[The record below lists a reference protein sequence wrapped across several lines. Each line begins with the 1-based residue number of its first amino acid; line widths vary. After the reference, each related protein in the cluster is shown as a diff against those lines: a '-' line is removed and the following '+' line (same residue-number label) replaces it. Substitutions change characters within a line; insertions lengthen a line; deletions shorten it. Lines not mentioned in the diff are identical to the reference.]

1 MQYMLHVNT
10 EYYVTAA
17 PSQLTFIV
25 LMYFLPPNIN
35 IFISIYMYSYNAIF
49 SGFTVSLHFSGTG
62 YNGGKTP
69 TGTCQKTRS

>member
-17 PSQLTFIV
+17 LSQLTFIV

-49 SGFTVSLHFSGTG
+49 SGFTVSLYFSGTG
-62 YNGGKTP
+62 YNVGKTP
-69 TGTCQKTRS
+69 TGTCRKTRS